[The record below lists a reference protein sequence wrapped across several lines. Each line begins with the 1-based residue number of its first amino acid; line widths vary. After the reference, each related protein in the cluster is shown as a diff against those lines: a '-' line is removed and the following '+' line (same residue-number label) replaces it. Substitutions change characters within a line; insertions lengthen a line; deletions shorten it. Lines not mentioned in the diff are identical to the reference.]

1 MIFYLWVSRDIGSCI
16 SGARRAHRGLEGGAG
31 GCTLAKPRGLRSWM
45 SAHDWGVT
53 LFCRSA
59 PALVPLDPPHPLSSL
74 DSKVIGADHRS
85 PSTPTLGSVPAV
97 AGMLSASAP
106 PDFPWAL
113 CVPRA
118 SQQLLGEER
127 VFCAL
132 WKVLEHFCPRSPAL
146 VTTVRG
152 QCLGDG
158 EGTRWHYRAQFQN
171 ACPGYFLHFLQDDAG
186 LQYGA
191 PLLSSQ
197 VSTGGTTVCR
207 PLGFPSGSSTVP
219 SHPLKQKQWPCP
231 QPVPLGLLKGQARIA

>member
-1 MIFYLWVSRDIGSCI
+1 
-16 SGARRAHRGLEGGAG
+16 
-31 GCTLAKPRGLRSWM
+31 M